1 MAVSEAA
8 AGPTQLADF
17 AAVVMTD
24 TTLAAALASVG
35 ERDAFAAQTVRHAAD
50 RGFRLD
56 AAIVTAAL
64 RPDPLGLARYAPPL
78 MQGRHWPPAAWL
90 PVQVVAAEDGP
101 SVDWAYFGDRRLTE
115 SFFEDS
121 MRRALALPFNKLF
134 RYRMPLADFLSHAE
148 IVPNLTTSLA
158 PDGFIFHMSR
168 CGSTLAAQM
177 FAALPDYVVISEA
190 PPIDTVL
197 QLARGAPLET
207 AAQALRAIVAAYGRR
222 RPGARR
228 FIVKLDSWHALA
240 LPVFQ
245 RAFPETPWTFFY
257 RDPIEVMVSQ
267 TRMRGIQMLP
277 AMVPASLFG
286 IEPSEN
292 PDLEDYGAR
301 VLGVICRAVVAAQ
314 AHDPRGLLI
323 NYRDLPGAV
332 FTELLPHF
340 GLALDDGARAA
351 MQRVTQQDAKTPA
364 WTFTAD
370 SAAKQQEATPSLR
383 QLAQTHV
390 GAVYRQ
396 LEAQRAAA
404 P

>member
-1 MAVSEAA
+1 MALTEATA
-8 AGPTQLADF
+8 VAGPAHLADF
-17 AAVVMTD
+17 AAAVMAD
-24 TTLAAALASVG
+24 TALAAALAAVG
-35 ERDAFAAQTVRHAAD
+35 ERAAFAEQAVRHAAE
-50 RGFRLD
+50 RGLRLD
-56 AAIVTAAL
+56 AAAVTAAL
-64 RPDPLGLARYAPPL
+64 RPDPLGLARYGPPL
-78 MQGRHWPPAAWL
+78 MQGQHWPPAAWL
-90 PVQVVAAEDGP
+90 PVQVVAAADGP
-101 SVDWAYFGDRRLTE
+101 AVDWAYFGSRRLAE
-115 SFFEDS
+115 PFFEDS

-134 RYRMPLADFLSHAE
+134 RYRTPLADFLSHAE
-148 IVPNLTTSLA
+148 IAASLA
-158 PDGFIFHMSR
+158 PDGFVFHMSR

-177 FAALPDYVVISEA
+177 FAALPDCVVVSEA

-197 QLARGAPLET
+197 QLARSAPLET

-267 TRMRGIQMLP
+267 TRMRGIQMSP

-286 IEPSEN
+286 IEPSDN

-301 VLGVICRAVVAAQ
+301 VLGAICRAAAAQ
-314 AHDPRGLLI
+314 AHDPRGRLI

-332 FTELLPHF
+332 FSELLPHF

-351 MQRVTQQDAKTPA
+351 MHRVTQQDAKTPA
-364 WTFTAD
+364 LPFTAD
-370 SAAKQQEATPSLR
+370 SAVKQQEATPSLR
-383 QLAQTHV
+383 RLAQTHV

-404 P
+404 R

>member
-1 MAVSEAA
+1 MAVSDAA
-8 AGPTQLADF
+8 AGPAHLADF
-17 AAVVMTD
+17 AAAVMAD
-24 TTLAAALASVG
+24 TAFAATLASAV
-35 ERDAFAAQTVRHAAD
+35 ERDAFAAQAVRHAAD

-56 AAIVTAAL
+56 AAAVTAAL
-64 RPDPLGLARYAPPL
+64 RPDPLGLARYVPPL

-90 PVQVVAAEDGP
+90 PVQVVVAEDGP

-121 MRRALALPFNKLF
+121 MRRAIALPFNALF
-134 RYRMPLADFLSHAE
+134 RYRMTLADFLSHAE
-148 IVPNLTTSLA
+148 IAPNLA

-197 QLARGAPLET
+197 QLARGAALET
-207 AAQALRAIVAAYGRR
+207 AAQALRAIVTSYGRR

-257 RDPIEVMVSQ
+257 RDPVEVMVSQ
-267 TRMRGIQMLP
+267 MRMRGIQMLP

-292 PDLEDYGAR
+292 HDLEDYGAR
-301 VLGVICRAVVAAQ
+301 VLGAICRAAAAAQ
-314 AHDPRGLLI
+314 AHDPRGRLI

-340 GLALDDGARAA
+340 GLALDDGARAT
-351 MQRVTQQDAKTPA
+351 MQRVTQQDAKAPA
-364 WTFTAD
+364 LTFTAD
-370 SAAKQQEATPSLR
+370 SAAKQEEATPSLR
-383 QLAQTHV
+383 QAAQTHV

-404 P
+404 R

>member
-1 MAVSEAA
+1 MAVTEATA
-8 AGPTQLADF
+8 VAGPAHLADF
-17 AAVVMTD
+17 AAAVMAD
-24 TTLAAALASVG
+24 TALAAALAAVD
-35 ERDAFAAQTVRHAAD
+35 ERDAFAEQAVRHAAE
-50 RGFRLD
+50 RGLRLD
-56 AAIVTAAL
+56 AAAVTAAL
-64 RPDPLGLARYAPPL
+64 RPDPLGLARYGPPL
-78 MQGRHWPPAAWL
+78 MQGQHWPPAAWL
-90 PVQVVAAEDGP
+90 PVQVIAAADGP
-101 SVDWAYFGDRRLTE
+101 AVDWAYFGSRRLAE
-115 SFFEDS
+115 PFFEDS

-134 RYRMPLADFLSHAE
+134 RYRTPLADFLSHAE
-148 IVPNLTTSLA
+148 IAASLA
-158 PDGFIFHMSR
+158 PDGFVFHMSR

-177 FAALPDYVVISEA
+177 FAALPDCVVVSEA

-197 QLARGAPLET
+197 QLARSAPLET

-267 TRMRGIQMLP
+267 TRMRGIQMSP

-286 IEPSEN
+286 IEPSDN

-301 VLGVICRAVVAAQ
+301 VLGAICRAAAAAQ
-314 AHDPRGLLI
+314 AHDPRGRLI

-332 FTELLPHF
+332 FSELLPHF

-351 MQRVTQQDAKTPA
+351 MHRVTQQDAKTPA
-364 WTFTAD
+364 LPFTAD
-370 SAAKQQEATPSLR
+370 SAVKQQEATPSLR
-383 QLAQTHV
+383 RLAQTHV

-404 P
+404 R

>member
-1 MAVSEAA
+1 MAVTEATA
-8 AGPTQLADF
+8 VADPAHLADF
-17 AAVVMTD
+17 AAAVMAD
-24 TTLAAALASVG
+24 AALAAALAAVD
-35 ERDAFAAQTVRHAAD
+35 EREAFAAQAVRHAAE
-50 RGFRLD
+50 RGLTLD
-56 AAIVTAAL
+56 AAAVTAAL
-64 RPDPLGLARYAPPL
+64 RPDPLGLARYGPPL
-78 MQGRHWPPAAWL
+78 MQGQAWPPAAWL
-90 PVQVVAAEDGP
+90 PVQVIAAEDGP
-101 SVDWAYFGDRRLTE
+101 AIDWAYFGSRRLTE

-134 RYRMPLADFLSHAE
+134 RYRTPLADFLKHAK
-148 IVPNLTTSLA
+148 IAASLA
-158 PDGFIFHMSR
+158 PDGFVFHMSR

-177 FAALPDYVVISEA
+177 FAALPDCVVVSEA

-245 RAFPETPWTFFY
+245 RAFPEAPWTFFY
-257 RDPIEVMVSQ
+257 RDPVEVMVSQ
-267 TRMRGIQMLP
+267 TRMRGIQMSP

-286 IEPSEN
+286 IEPSDN

-301 VLGVICRAVVAAQ
+301 VLGAICRAAAAAQ
-314 AHDPRGLLI
+314 AHDPRGLLV

-340 GLALDDGARAA
+340 GLAPDDGARAA

-364 WTFTAD
+364 LTFAAD

-383 QLAQTHV
+383 QLAQMHV

-404 P
+404 R